1 MSKSLQQRLRGWIAS
16 PSYPW
21 ITGCALTA
29 SAAAELVVVPRHSLA
44 IALAVPASTAALAW
58 RRSHPAIAV
67 LAVVAVLVS
76 FAAGSD
82 LSLAAAASGLIGC
95 YTLGR
100 RRVAHPAVVAIAGSV
115 LSLVV
120 NQWHIAGRGWTSYSP
135 SLFAEWFVLTVA
147 ITAAVSMGDAVRARE
162 ETRRERTA
170 AQARLI
176 ELERWQAAEAERA
189 AIARELHDVIA
200 HSVAMI
206 AVQAESATYT
216 TPGLSPQARE
226 GFQQI
231 AASARSSMAELRRLL
246 GVLRAGSDDK
256 TGTAPQPT
264 LDALNDLITQ
274 HRSVGGEVEL
284 RISGERVAV
293 PTSCELSAYRIV
305 QEGLTNAR
313 RHAPGAHTVVE
324 IGYCSDRL
332 AVRIADDGPG
342 PVAPV
347 HPGHGLVGI
356 QERAALL
363 GGKLTAGPG
372 PDGGFLIE
380 AEIPW

>member
-1 MSKSLQQRLRGWIAS
+1 MSKSLQQRLRGRIAS
-16 PSYPW
+16 SSYPW
-21 ITGCALTA
+21 ITGGALTA
-29 SAAAELVVVPRHSLA
+29 FAAAELVVVPRHSLV
-44 IALAVPASTAALAW
+44 IALAVLASTATLAW
-58 RRSHPAIAV
+58 RRSYPAIAV
-67 LAVVAVLVS
+67 VAAVAVQVS

-82 LSLAAAASGLIGC
+82 LSVAAAASGLISC

-100 RRVAHPAVVAIAGSV
+100 HRVAHPAVVVVVGSV
-115 LSLVV
+115 LSLIV
-120 NQWHIAGRGWTSYSP
+120 NQWHIATWGWPTYSA
-135 SLFAEWFVLTVA
+135 SLYAEWFVLSVA
-147 ITAAVSMGDAVRARE
+147 ILAAVSMGDAVRARE
-162 ETRRERTA
+162 ETRRERAA

-176 ELERWQAAEAERA
+176 EMERQQAADAERA
-189 AIARELHDVIA
+189 AIARELHDVIS
-200 HSVAMI
+200 HSVSVI

-231 AASARSSMAELRRLL
+231 AASARSSMTELRRLL
-246 GVLRAGSDDK
+246 GALRTGPDDK
-256 TGTAPQPT
+256 AGTAPQPT
-264 LDALNDLITQ
+264 LDALDDLITQ

-284 RISGERVAV
+284 RISGERVAL
-293 PTSCELSAYRIV
+293 PTSWELSAYRIV

-342 PVAPV
+342 PVGAA
-347 HPGHGLVGI
+347 HTGHGLVGM
-356 QERAALL
+356 QERATLL
-363 GGKLTAGPG
+363 GGKFTAGPG

>member
-21 ITGCALTA
+21 ITGGALTA
-29 SAAAELVVVPRHSLA
+29 FAAAELVVVPRHSLV
-44 IALAVPASTAALAW
+44 IALAVLASAAALTW
-58 RRSHPAIAV
+58 RRSYPAIAV

-82 LSLAAAASGLIGC
+82 LYIAAAASGLIGC

-100 RRVAHPAVVAIAGSV
+100 RRVAHPAAVVVAGSV
-115 LSLVV
+115 LSLIV
-120 NQWHIAGRGWTSYSP
+120 NQWHIATWGWPACSP
-135 SLFAEWFVLTVA
+135 RLYAEWFVLTVA
-147 ITAAVSMGDAVRARE
+147 ILAAVSMGDAVRARE

-176 ELERWQAAEAERA
+176 EMERRQAAEAERA
-189 AIARELHDVIA
+189 AIARELHDVIS
-200 HSVAMI
+200 HSVSMI
-206 AVQAESATYT
+206 AVQAEGATYT
-216 TPGLSPQARE
+216 TPGLSPQARD

-246 GVLRAGSDDK
+246 SVLRTGPDDK
-256 TGTAPQPT
+256 AGTAPQPT
-264 LDALNDLITQ
+264 LDALDDLITQ

-284 RISGERVAV
+284 RISGERVAL
-293 PTSCELSAYRIV
+293 PTSWELSAYRIV

-342 PVAPV
+342 PAGPT
-347 HPGHGLVGI
+347 HTGHGLVGM